1 MMQPGPPWPREG
13 SAVPGRRAGERTTK
27 RAQLSRGVGGPW
39 EAGPPHLCSGLVT
52 PAGTGSGPAPCFES
66 LLRPPALCLGP
77 KLALSAAPERERA
90 GCASQVRAAA
100 SALRP
105 CQRPAG
111 RAGSNWLGKGEGRGP
126 CESPRGGRR
135 CIHSVSSQKVSKPE
149 PAGDLMARGSQVL
162 RPEVYGKG
170 SERPRGAPLPTLAMG
185 GHGRL

>member
-1 MMQPGPPWPREG
+1 MYLEGCWPRRSARNGGDVTVMQSGPPWLREG

-126 CESPRGGRR
+126 VRVQGE
-135 CIHSVSSQKVSKPE
+135 
-149 PAGDLMARGSQVL
+149 GDDAST
-162 RPEVYGKG
+162 P
-170 SERPRGAPLPTLAMG
+170 
-185 GHGRL
+185 